1 MKKAIAIL
9 LLLCLML
16 CGCDSGEGYTEC
28 WGEYGLTEHGEH
40 ILIQEDRT
48 IYMTDGSEEGNLFDD
63 LSSGD
68 KIKIHVVLIEEIE
81 GRFTANVLRCEKIP
95 DYSKLGGK

>member
-1 MKKAIAIL
+1 MKKVIAIL
-9 LLLCLML
+9 LLFSLIL

-40 ILIQEDRT
+40 ILIQDDRT
-48 IYMTDGSEEGNLFDD
+48 IYMNDGSEEGNLFDK
-63 LSSGD
+63 LNPGE